1 MLSPFLWRALG
12 LLDTVVAVPVYL
24 LFPRH
29 VRERWAQ
36 PGTVQRNRRV
46 AAEMAPLLEPGRR
59 AVVLDVGGGAA
70 ALHENLSGEGAI
82 TVVTLDVDLAVLR
95 RGAVRMTNP
104 ILVCGDGTQLP
115 FADDTFD
122 AVVMVHSLEHIPA
135 AIRGNLAA
143 EIKRV
148 SRGGVVI
155 HGPAGED
162 AVRLSRAFIAA
173 MVARGAEVP
182 RYAREHLEFSMPM
195 PAWFE
200 ETFPGCRLQP
210 RRNLDVELSTILTE
224 FTPVVRWFAGFR
236 NRRMAAR
243 DDRPPFVEYTMTWRK
258 PRS

>member
-1 MLSPFLWRALG
+1 MLTGLMWRALG

-46 AAEMAPLLEPGRR
+46 AAEMAVLLQSGRR
-59 AVVLDVGGGAA
+59 ARVLDVGGGAA
-70 ALHENLSGEGAI
+70 ALNENLGDNRI
-82 TVVTLDVDLAVLR
+82 TVVTLDIDLALLQR
-95 RGAVRMTNP
+95 AAVRMAQP
-104 ILVCGDGTQLP
+104 IVVCGDGTRLP

-122 AVVMVHSLEHIPA
+122 AVVMVHSLEHIPSA
-135 AIRGNLAA
+135 VRGDLAA

-148 SRGGVVI
+148 SHGGVVI

-162 AVRLSRAFIAA
+162 AVRLSREFIAA
-173 MVARGAEVP
+173 MTARGAEVP

-195 PAWFE
+195 PSWFQ

-210 RRNLDVELSTILTE
+210 RRNLHVELSTILTE
-224 FTPVVRWFAGFR
+224 FTPVMRWFAGYR
-236 NRRMAAR
+236 NRRMVAL